1 MAKPKTTQYQVEL
14 THTAANGAKRTMW
27 RGGRQFEVKVPQV
40 LDLTDEEVKVY
51 EDDKRFKLS
60 TPGETVGEEDSVEE
74 TTGSDSDSS
83 DTETE
88 TSEEDTSSEDE
99 TSEDTASDET
109 EETSDD
115 SSEEDDTEARVA
127 ELVKNNSRSDLDAK
141 AEELGVEAPS
151 KLDGKLEVAQ
161 AIVDAEARN
170 SGEATS

>member
-60 TPGETVGEEDSVEE
+60 TPGEASDEANEVEE
-74 TTGSDSDSS
+74 TSSSDSDSS
-83 DTETE
+83 DAGEA
-88 TSEEDTSSEDE
+88 SEEDTTAEDEASEDSSTDE
-99 TSEDTASDET
+99 AEEASDDT
-109 EETSDD
+109 Q
-115 SSEEDDTEARVA
+115 SEEEVSPVDA
-127 ELVKNNSRSDLDAK
+127 LVRDNSRQDLDAK
-141 AEELGVEAPS
+141 AEELGVENAS
-151 KLDGKLEVAQ
+151 KMENKLEVAQ

>member
-74 TTGSDSDSS
+74 TSSSDSDSS
-83 DTETE
+83 DAGEA
-88 TSEEDTSSEDE
+88 SEEDTTAEDEASEDSSTDE
-99 TSEDTASDET
+99 AEEASD
-109 EETSDD
+109 DAQ
-115 SSEEDDTEARVA
+115 SEEEVSPVDA
-127 ELVKNNSRSDLDAK
+127 LVRDNSRQDLDAK
-141 AEELGVEAPS
+141 AEELGVENAS
-151 KLDGKLEVAQ
+151 KMENKLEVAQ